1 MSSRNET
8 TDATFFPSIVLAAT
22 AAGTPYSQTNSAMV
36 VPYSGTVT
44 RVDYIPSAG
53 ITANGTNFQ
62 TLNVRNGT
70 SSGAG
75 TTVVA
80 SRAWSATNSSAN
92 TAEQATL
99 SGTAANLEVKAGDI
113 LHVVSS
119 VSGTGVALPAA
130 TVVVH
135 IRPRPF

>member
-8 TDATFFPSIVLAAT
+8 TDATVFPSVILAAT
-22 AAGTPYSQTNSAMV
+22 AAGTPYAQTNASIV
-36 VPYSGTVT
+36 VPYAGTVT
-44 RVDYIPSAG
+44 RVDYIPSAL

-62 TLNVRNGT
+62 TLQVRNGT

-75 TTVVA
+75 TVVVA
-80 SRAWSATNSSAN
+80 SRSWAAANSAAN
-92 TAEQATL
+92 TPEQITL

-130 TVVVH
+130 TVVIH